1 MARFDIASTIINDA
15 LVELGAVSTEEG
27 DVYGS
32 SEVDVVQMRAF
43 LKALGR
49 DLARAHQWADL
60 QKTHSF
66 TTVDGTASY
75 DLPDDFYKPLPSTTW
90 NRTTEEK
97 LLGPTAAQ
105 GWQML
110 KSTSAVN
117 GITYW
122 WRRIGNKIHLHPTP
136 TADELIV
143 FEYQSLYW
151 VQPFGETE
159 PTTETPSAN
168 TDTPWFDARLLV
180 AGLKLKW
187 RTAKRMDTAAEE
199 NEYNLALAV
208 ALGGDSG
215 APDLCLTGQSGVR
228 LLTDANLPDTG
239 YGP

>member
-1 MARFDIASTIINDA
+1 MARFDTTSNVINDA
-15 LVELGAVSTEEG
+15 LIELGAVSAEVA

-60 QKTHSF
+60 QKTHTF

-75 DLPDDFYKPLPSTTW
+75 DLPDDFYKPLPATTW

-105 GWQML
+105 GWQVL

-122 WRRIGNKIHLHPTP
+122 FRRIGNKIHLHPTP
-136 TADELIV
+136 TAAETIA

-151 VQPFGETE
+151 VQPNGEDE

-168 TDTPWFDARLLV
+168 DDTLWFDARLLV

-199 NEYNLALAV
+199 NDYSLALAV

-215 APDLCLTGQSGVR
+215 SPDLSMTGKSGVQ
-228 LLTDANLPDTG
+228 LLTEANLPDTG
-239 YGP
+239 YGS